1 MLDVAIIGSGP
12 AGVAAAINVRQRNRS
27 LVLLGA
33 AEVSHKLESAQEIGN
48 YPGFPE
54 IGGAAVG
61 EAFHRH
67 LDALGI
73 AVERKYVDHVYPMGD
88 FYALT
93 SGEEMWEARS
103 VVLATGVTAFKP
115 IEGEIE
121 LLGRGV
127 SYCATCDGRL
137 YKGRPV
143 LALAYDEDAEEEIRY
158 LSELSDVTCIVMKK
172 GVRVPEGV
180 KTVEGVK
187 PRRFAQKERGIV
199 LETDGESY
207 AADGAFVLRSAMLP
221 GVLVPGLETEGARV
235 VVNRQFATNLPGVF
249 AAGDLT
255 GAPYQIAKAV
265 GEGATAG
272 LSAAA
277 YVAAA
282 ENGGKK

>member
-33 AEVSHKLESAQEIGN
+33 AEVSRKLESAQEIAN

-54 IGGAAVG
+54 IGGAALG

-93 SGEEMWEARS
+93 SGE
-103 VVLATGVTAFKP
+103 
-115 IEGEIE
+115 
-121 LLGRGV
+121 
-127 SYCATCDGRL
+127 
-137 YKGRPV
+137 
-143 LALAYDEDAEEEIRY
+143 EEEIRY

-199 LETDGESY
+199 LETDRESY

-221 GVLVPGLETEGARV
+221 GVLVPGLETEGARMCLIPIRQPEV
-235 VVNRQFATNLPGVF
+235 VVNRQLATNLPGVF

-277 YVAAA
+277 FAAAA

>member
-1 MLDVAIIGSGP
+1 MLDVAIIGAGP

-27 LVLLGA
+27 LLLLGA
-33 AEVSHKLESAQEIGN
+33 TEVSRKLESAQEIAN
-48 YPGFPE
+48 YPGLPE
-54 IGGAAVG
+54 IGGAALAT
-61 EAFHRH
+61 AFHRH
-67 LDALGI
+67 LEAQDI
-73 AVERKYVDHVYPMGD
+73 VVERKYVDHVYPMGD

-115 IEGEIE
+115 VEGEVE

-137 YKGRPV
+137 YKDRTV
-143 LALAYDEDAEEEIRY
+143 LVLAYDADAEEEIRY
-158 LSELSDVTCIVMKK
+158 LSEFSDVTCLVMKK
-172 GVRVPEGV
+172 GVRAPEGV
-180 KTVEGVK
+180 KMVEGVK
-187 PRRFAQKERGIV
+187 PRRFVQAERGVV
-199 LETDGESY
+199 LETDGVSY
-207 AADGAFVLRSAMLP
+207 VADGAFVLRSAMLP
-221 GVLVPGLETEGARV
+221 GVLVPGLETEDGRV
-235 VVNRQFATNLPGVF
+235 VVDRQLATNLPGVF

-277 YVAAA
+277 YAAAA

>member
-27 LVLLGA
+27 LILLGA
-33 AEVSHKLESAQEIGN
+33 TEVSRKLESAREIAN

-54 IGGAAVG
+54 IGGAALG
-61 EAFHRH
+61 AAFHRH
-67 LDALGI
+67 LEAMEI

-93 SGEEMWEARS
+93 SGEEMWEAKS

-115 IEGEIE
+115 IEGEVE

-137 YKGRPV
+137 YNGRPV
-143 LALAYDEDAEEEIRY
+143 LALAYDEDAGEEIRY
-158 LSELSDVTCIVMKK
+158 LSELSDVTCLVMKK
-172 GVRVPEGV
+172 GIRVPKGV
-180 KTVEGVK
+180 KRVEGVK
-187 PRRFAQKERGIV
+187 PLRFVQEERGIA

-235 VVNRQFATNLPGVF
+235 VVNRQLATNLPGVF

-255 GAPYQIAKAV
+255 GAPYQIAKAI

-282 ENGGKK
+282 ENGGRK

>member
-33 AEVSHKLESAQEIGN
+33 AEVSRKLESAQEIAN

-54 IGGAAVG
+54 IGGAALG

-143 LALAYDEDAEEEIRY
+143 LALAYDEDAEE
-158 LSELSDVTCIVMKK
+158 
-172 GVRVPEGV
+172 
-180 KTVEGVK
+180 
-187 PRRFAQKERGIV
+187 
-199 LETDGESY
+199 
-207 AADGAFVLRSAMLP
+207 
-221 GVLVPGLETEGARV
+221 
-235 VVNRQFATNLPGVF
+235 
-249 AAGDLT
+249 
-255 GAPYQIAKAV
+255 
-265 GEGATAG
+265 
-272 LSAAA
+272 
-277 YVAAA
+277 
-282 ENGGKK
+282 

>member
-33 AEVSHKLESAQEIGN
+33 AEVSHKLESAQEIAN

-54 IGGAAVG
+54 IGGAALG

-180 KTVEGVK
+180 
-187 PRRFAQKERGIV
+187 
-199 LETDGESY
+199 
-207 AADGAFVLRSAMLP
+207 
-221 GVLVPGLETEGARV
+221 
-235 VVNRQFATNLPGVF
+235 
-249 AAGDLT
+249 
-255 GAPYQIAKAV
+255 
-265 GEGATAG
+265 
-272 LSAAA
+272 
-277 YVAAA
+277 
-282 ENGGKK
+282 

>member
-27 LVLLGA
+27 LILLGA
-33 AEVSHKLESAQEIGN
+33 TEVSRKLESAQEIAN

-54 IGGAAVG
+54 ISGAALSEV
-61 EAFHRH
+61 FHRH
-67 LDALGI
+67 LEALGI
-73 AVERKYVDHVYPMGD
+73 AIERRYVDHVYPMGD

-103 VVLATGVTAFKP
+103 VVLTTGVTAFKP

-137 YKGRPV
+137 YKDRPV
-143 LALAYDEDAEEEIRY
+143 LVLAYDEDAEEEIRY
-158 LSELSDVTCIVMKK
+158 LSELSDVTCLMMKK
-172 GVRVPEGV
+172 GLRVPKGV
-180 KTVEGVK
+180 KAVEGVK
-187 PRRFAQKERGIV
+187 PRRFVPAERGIV

-207 AADGAFVLRSAMLP
+207 EAAGAFVLRSAMLP

-235 VVNRQFATNLPGVF
+235 VVDRQLATNLPGVF

>member
-27 LVLLGA
+27 LILLGA
-33 AEVSHKLESAQEIGN
+33 AEVSRKLESAQEIAN

-54 IGGAAVG
+54 IGGAALG
-61 EAFHRH
+61 KAFHRH
-67 LDALGI
+67 LETLGI

-93 SGEEMWEARS
+93 SGEEMWEAKS

-137 YKGRPV
+137 YKGRSV
-143 LALAYDEDAEEEIRY
+143 LVLAYDEDAEEEIQY
-158 LSELSDVTCIVMKK
+158 LSELSDVTCLLMRK
-172 GVRVPEGV
+172 GIHAPEGV
-180 KTVEGVK
+180 RTAEGIK
-187 PRRFAQKERGIV
+187 PRRFVRTEQGIA
-199 LETDGESY
+199 LETDGGSY

-221 GVLVPGLETEGARV
+221 GVLVPGLEVDGARV
-235 VVNRQFATNLPGVF
+235 VVDRQLATNLPGVF

-277 YVAAA
+277 YAAAA

>member
-33 AEVSHKLESAQEIGN
+33 AEVSRKLESAQEIAN

-54 IGGAAVG
+54 IGGAALG

-187 PRRFAQKERGIV
+187 PRRFAQKDRGIV

-265 GEGATAG
+265 GDGNIAA
-272 LSAAA
+272 LSAAQYIGERSRA
-277 YVAAA
+277 N
-282 ENGGKK
+282 E